1 MDHVT
6 LHGYGC
12 TDIGQNRSFNED
24 YYDMNTFLF
33 VIADG
38 MGGHNAGE
46 IASKLAVE
54 SIMNFINCIDDS
66 EFNKNSD
73 EIQVQ
78 QIIHDA
84 IVKTNETV
92 FKKSLQKI
100 EFKGMGTTLVLA
112 LFQKPNTIH
121 IANVGDS
128 RAYLFRNGKLKMLTE
143 DHSITATML
152 RDGIITKFEAK
163 KHPYCHHLTRSIG
176 TSNNI
181 KAFTSF
187 FNIIPGDIILL
198 CSDGLWDVLSD
209 KEITGL
215 LQKHTSPKKICEDLI
230 ARANELNSSD
240 NISSIVIMVSKI
252 KL

>member
-54 SIMNFINCIDDS
+54 SIMNFINCIGDS
-66 EFNKNSD
+66 DFNKNSD

-121 IANVGDS
+121 VAN
-128 RAYLFRNGKLKMLTE
+128 
-143 DHSITATML
+143 
-152 RDGIITKFEAK
+152 
-163 KHPYCHHLTRSIG
+163 YCNHVT
-176 TSNNI
+176 
-181 KAFTSF
+181 
-187 FNIIPGDIILL
+187 
-198 CSDGLWDVLSD
+198 
-209 KEITGL
+209 
-215 LQKHTSPKKICEDLI
+215 
-230 ARANELNSSD
+230 
-240 NISSIVIMVSKI
+240 
-252 KL
+252 

>member
-6 LHGYGC
+6 LQGYGC

-38 MGGHNAGE
+38 IGGHNAGE

-54 SIMNFINCIDDS
+54 SIMNFVNCIDDS

-121 IANVGDS
+121 VANVGDS
-128 RAYLFRNGKLKMLTE
+128 RAYLFRNGKLEMLTE
-143 DHSITATML
+143 DHSVTATML
-152 RDGIITKFEAK
+152 RDGIITKSEAK
-163 KHPYCHHLTRSIG
+163 KHHYRHHLTRSIG
-176 TSNNI
+176 TSNNT
-181 KAFTSF
+181 KVFTSF
-187 FNIIPGDIILL
+187 FNIIPGDKILL

-230 ARANELNSSD
+230 AKANEMDSSD